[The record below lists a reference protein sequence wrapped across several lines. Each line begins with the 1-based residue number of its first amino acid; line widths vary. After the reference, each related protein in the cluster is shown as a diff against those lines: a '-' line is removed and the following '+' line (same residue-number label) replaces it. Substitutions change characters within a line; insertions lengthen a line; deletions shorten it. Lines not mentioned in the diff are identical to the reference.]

1 MISEI
6 RQCKKKR
13 RWDDY
18 CTQHKKPRTR
28 TRDTREKER
37 QKMGFRIRIKS
48 NYAIDLGKLHFDWG
62 RYNIARTGNKR
73 TERQR
78 ETGGRDERGV
88 KRGNESENEQERH
101 GMG

>member
-1 MISEI
+1 
-6 RQCKKKR
+6 
-13 RWDDY
+13 
-18 CTQHKKPRTR
+18 
-28 TRDTREKER
+28 
-37 QKMGFRIRIKS
+37 MGFRIRIKS
-48 NYAIDLGKLHFDWG
+48 NYASDLGKLHFTGG

-88 KRGNESENEQERH
+88 KRENESENEQERH